1 MRRRP
6 ICVALGSLCC
16 FGVMAG
22 LQPVHAQ
29 QLTIQRPLLEW
40 ASEVQVATPAAVA
53 SKPAEAAPMAPAV
66 TRQAAAPVQVASSIP
81 MPAAPVEPVA
91 PTQVSLMPAAAPPA
105 PARTIAA
112 TAPVKSTP
120 PAPQPAPVVP
130 VAPALRTAVR
140 ETAAPVPAAPAVPA
154 VPTAVTL
161 IPAATP
167 PTPVRIVA
175 AITPAKSTPPALQP
189 VPASALQP
197 APMASVA
204 PVAARQTMA
213 PINVSQPALP
223 PEPAAPA
230 VPTTVTLIPATAPP
244 TPARTIAATA
254 PAASVPLAPQPAP
267 QPQSA
272 PTASAAPA
280 VARQVMAPV
289 NVSQPV
295 LPPVPEAPPTVAPIP
310 AAAPRAAVAAVRAPL
325 NLAMPRTVSGKGDD
339 FSMRQTAMSAPGRQ
353 QSIAGDGGDGGD
365 SSPTAAP
372 KAMPRQVLNTGQ
384 IKTADAASARFTQW
398 LAATDDT
405 DAEQMMPRMDEA
417 ALRQILYRAVEQ
429 ASHNS
434 PQVRQAHAEYEAAL
448 ADIDEAKGQRWPQ
461 LNVGT
466 NSKAVSLGG
475 GSANNDTGAGVTV
488 NMTTSVFDWGR
499 NSKTIGS
506 REQLALAARQRY
518 ESELDASAFLVS
530 SNVVELAKNRLLVDI
545 SQQYV
550 NRMGMLVSM
559 LQEIV
564 SVDRGRGSELT
575 QAKAR
580 LLQAESNRD
589 SVAAKVSE
597 FELNLRKLLGDG
609 QIPSLPGRVWPL
621 QPANLNMMLA
631 TVNEHPSIKQAEAET
646 EAAELNV
653 GAIKAA
659 SRPALNW
666 VVSKS
671 TSRDTL
677 GREQP
682 VQTMLS
688 LNWAAFSGGS
698 QRAQQAAAS
707 QRAVAS
713 REKKGQQLL
722 DLEYRVRTADQ
733 NARTSLA
740 RADLYHNLTAET
752 DGVRKAFFEQ
762 WYHLAKRTLLD
773 VLSAE
778 SDHYNNR
785 VSEINSRF
793 DGYQSIFQE
802 YNGAGQLASWLRGTP
817 SR

>member
-16 FGVMAG
+16 FGAMAG

-40 ASEVQVATPAAVA
+40 ASEVQVATPATVA
-53 SKPAEAAPMAPAV
+53 SKPAEVAPMAPAV
-66 TRQAAAPVQVASSIP
+66 TRQATAPVQVASSIP
-81 MPAAPVEPVA
+81 VPAAPVEPVA

-130 VAPALRTAVR
+130 ALRTAVR
-140 ETAAPVPAAPAVPA
+140 ETAAPVPVVPVPAAPA

-161 IPAATP
+161 VPAAMP

-175 AITPAKSTPPALQP
+175 AITPAKSTPPAPQP
-189 VPASALQP
+189 ALQP
-197 APMASVA
+197 APKASVA
-204 PVAARQTMA
+204 PAAARQTMA

-244 TPARTIAATA
+244 TPAHTIAATA
-254 PAASVPLAPQPAP
+254 PATSMPPAPQPAP

-272 PTASAAPA
+272 PTASVAPA

-310 AAAPRAAVAAVRAPL
+310 AAAPPRAAVAVVRTPL
-325 NLAMPRTVSGKGDD
+325 NLAMPRTASGKGDD
-339 FSMRQTAMSAPGRQ
+339 FSMRQTAMSAPDRQ
-353 QSIAGDGGDGGD
+353 QSIAGDGGD
-365 SSPTAAP
+365 SLPTAAA

-384 IKTADAASARFTQW
+384 IKTADAASARFAQW
-398 LAATDDT
+398 LAATEDT
-405 DAEQMMPRMDEA
+405 DAEQMVPRMDEA
-417 ALRQILYRAVEQ
+417 TLRQMLYRAVEQ
-429 ASHNS
+429 AAHNS

-499 NSKTIGS
+499 NSKTIAS

-530 SNVVELAKNRLLVDI
+530 SNMVELAKNRLLVDI

-550 NRMGMLVSM
+550 DRMGMLVSM

-564 SVDRGRGSELT
+564 AVDRGRGSELT

-597 FELNLRKLLGDG
+597 FQLNLRKLLGDG

-621 QPANLNMMLA
+621 QPANLGVMLA
-631 TVNEHPSIKQAEAET
+631 TVSEHPSIKQAEAET

-698 QRAQQAAAS
+698 QRAQQAAAT